1 MERVTQWFGTGDNRI
16 AGMAPEHEEK
26 RTVDELICLLLDALA
41 RYEDTDLTPDQI
53 EALQEEN
60 ARLTTPDTVRINRL
74 ERIAKQVDDHGGIDH
89 LVGLDDLAYKG
100 RLLVLPCP
108 IGGTVWQRYMQC
120 NPDWVP
126 DRCDDWRPP
135 EAPRGCNGCPHR
147 YANVTPVTFTY
158 SMIRDFGK
166 FYFATKE
173 EALTGGD
180 GNE

>member
-1 MERVTQWFGTGDNRI
+1 MIRFTHRDTPGGRARLRDGVR
-16 AGMAPEHEEK
+16 
-26 RTVDELICLLLDALA
+26 ELHPDKLQAALRRLA
-41 RYEDTDLTPDQI
+41 DYEDTGLLPQEVAALRGKKNRLAEY
-53 EALQEEN
+53 EALGLPPELLAA
-60 ARLTTPDTVRINRL
+60 ARED
-74 ERIAKQVDDHGGIDH
+74 
-89 LVGLDDLAYKG
+89 

-120 NPDWVP
+120 KPDWVP
-126 DRCDDWRPP
+126 ERCDDWRPP
-135 EAPRGCNGCPHR
+135 EAPRGCTGCPHR

-173 EALTGGD
+173 EALAGGD